1 MNNVHGLI
9 YANHTFPGLEAL
21 GSHRTGA
28 SLPFCGRYRL
38 IDFALSGMMNA
49 GVRNLGVIMQKGYQS
64 LMEHL
69 GNGRSWDLSRHSGG
83 LHLLPP
89 YGMPDAD
96 KGFYDGCMEALGAV
110 YTYLKDIREDYV
122 LIARGDLCANVNM
135 RALIEDHLASG
146 ADITTVCTRENP
158 AYVHHS
164 FVTDADGYVTELL
177 CCQQGEGRGDTGLEM
192 YILHREKLLE
202 LVRWCRETSRLHFHS
217 DALNYALRNGWRIK
231 TCLHEGYAVHITNV
245 RDYYRANMDMLNP
258 EKRAS
263 VFPRERYVAT
273 RACSDTSTYYS
284 DTAKVKNSL
293 IADGCRIEGS
303 VENCVLFGGVTVKP
317 GAVLKNCIVLNDTVI
332 GEDSCLKYVISDKNV
347 HVSSYIDLSGNEKL
361 PIVIPKGSE
370 I

>member
-38 IDFALSGMMNA
+38 IDFALSGMRNA

-110 YTYLKDIREDYV
+110 YTYLKDIREEYI

-135 RALIEDHLASG
+135 RALIDEHLASG
-146 ADITTVCTRENP
+146 ADVTTVCIRDNP

-164 FVTDADGYVTELL
+164 FVTDEAGYVTELL
-177 CCQQGEGRGDTGLEM
+177 CCQEGKGRGITGLEM

-245 RDYYRANMDMLNP
+245 RDYYRANMDMLDP
-258 EKRAS
+258 EKRA
-263 VFPRERYVAT
+263 A
-273 RACSDTSTYYS
+273 A
-284 DTAKVKNSL
+284 AQ
-293 IADGCRIEGS
+293 ADEQPAVPEGS
-303 VENCVLFGGVTVKP
+303 WVCSCGSINNGNFCPNCGAAKPVARKPKCGNCGWEADDAANPPKFCPNCGKPFGV
-317 GAVLKNCIVLNDTVI
+317 
-332 GEDSCLKYVISDKNV
+332 
-347 HVSSYIDLSGNEKL
+347 
-361 PIVIPKGSE
+361 
-370 I
+370 